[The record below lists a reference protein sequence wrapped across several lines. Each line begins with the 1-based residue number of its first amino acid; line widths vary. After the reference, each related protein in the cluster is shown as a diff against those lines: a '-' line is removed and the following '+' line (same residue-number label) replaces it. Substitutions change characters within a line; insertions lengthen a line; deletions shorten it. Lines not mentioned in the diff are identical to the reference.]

1 MRLAPLPA
9 DEWDGAVDEALAVM
23 LPKERRTPDKAS
35 NILSTFVHHPALLK
49 EFLRF
54 NVHLLFRSTLPPRE
68 RELAIL
74 RVAHRTGSEY
84 EWVQHV
90 RMGKN
95 EGLTEQDVAGVQR
108 GEAADEFD
116 RTILAAVDEL
126 DDDCDCRTRPGPPS
140 ASTSTSGSGWT
151 WSSQSAATACW
162 RWPSTPSASSSN
174 RRGKHR
180 GTFSQSRPQEAGPR
194 TIPSSAPGPSTTP
207 TPSTR
212 TTTRPSAGHLQEDLA
227 QRRPGRAAS
236 PVGSYFTRGAVA
248 VAAPR

>member
-1 MRLAPLPA
+1 LAKYENLILASERRRPVRLAPLPA

-108 GEAADEFD
+108 GEAADAFD
-116 RTILAAVDEL
+116 RTILAGVDEL
-126 DDDCDCRTRPGPPS
+126 MDSYELSD
-140 ASTSTSGSGWT
+140 AT
-151 WSSQSAATACW
+151 WAALGE
-162 RWPSTPSASSSN
+162 RFD
-174 RRGKHR
+174 RRQRMDFVFTIGCYITVAMALK
-180 GTFSQSRPQEAGPR
+180 TFGVELDQER
-194 TIPSSAPGPSTTP
+194 
-207 TPSTR
+207 
-212 TTTRPSAGHLQEDLA
+212 
-227 QRRPGRAAS
+227 
-236 PVGSYFTRGAVA
+236 
-248 VAAPR
+248 

>member
-1 MRLAPLPA
+1 VRLAPLPA

-108 GEAADEFD
+108 GEAADAFD
-116 RTILAAVDEL
+116 RTILAGVDEL
-126 DDDCDCRTRPGPPS
+126 MDSYELSD
-140 ASTSTSGSGWT
+140 AT
-151 WSSQSAATACW
+151 WAALGE
-162 RWPSTPSASSSN
+162 RFD
-174 RRGKHR
+174 RRQRMDFVFTIGCYITVAMALK
-180 GTFSQSRPQEAGPR
+180 TFGVELDQER
-194 TIPSSAPGPSTTP
+194 
-207 TPSTR
+207 
-212 TTTRPSAGHLQEDLA
+212 
-227 QRRPGRAAS
+227 
-236 PVGSYFTRGAVA
+236 
-248 VAAPR
+248 